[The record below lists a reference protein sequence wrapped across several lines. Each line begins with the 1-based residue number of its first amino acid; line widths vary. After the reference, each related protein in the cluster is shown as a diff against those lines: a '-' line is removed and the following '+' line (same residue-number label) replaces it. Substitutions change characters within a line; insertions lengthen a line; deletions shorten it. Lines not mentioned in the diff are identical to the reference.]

1 MATVLWIGQQIAR
14 AQVNTLTVGSATAGH
29 TFITT
34 INGKSITYTAVSGD
48 TTTTVAAAIRA
59 LLAASDAGEFS
70 ELTYGTPSTNTFTI
84 TGPDDGAPFTVTL
97 SGTGTYS
104 SSSTTAA
111 LSPHDL
117 NDGKNYSTGSLPSGS
132 DDLVFENGSVDAK
145 YNAAA
150 LTGITLTSVVRRAS
164 FTGRIGL
171 PLNNANGYREYRTS
185 EVEFDAPTQ
194 TYELAPGDQAGQIR
208 VKSVGASAVTLLVT
222 ADSNGAA
229 VGSEV
234 VELRGLPSSSVV
246 RVQSASLALARNA
259 GHTATVTTLTAN
271 DSTVWLGS
279 GVTLTTANLTNCNT
293 TTYTGWTTLNQ
304 YAGGTTQVFGA
315 AAGGNAG
322 LKVYGGSVIWRSTG
336 ATGNSP
342 VVGIGATVDFSRAPS
357 SVTCG
362 GTIELNAGSTW
373 NDPSGRIT
381 TSYNITTNRCTLADV
396 NLNVGP
402 NKTLAVS

>member
-1 MATVLWIGQQIAR
+1 MATVLWIGQQIKR
-14 AQVNTLTVGSATAGH
+14 PQVNTLTVGSSTAGH

-48 TTTTVAAAIRA
+48 TTTTIASAIKA

-70 ELTYGTPSTNTFTI
+70 ELTFGTPSTNTFTI
-84 TGPDDGAPFTVTL
+84 TGPDDGAPFTIAL

-104 SSSTTAA
+104 SSSTTSP

-117 NDGKNYSTGSLPSGS
+117 NDGKNYSTGALPSGS
-132 DDLVFENGSVDAK
+132 DDLVFENGDVDAK

-150 LTGITLTSVVRRAS
+150 LTGITLTSVTRRAS

-194 TYELAPGDQAGQIR
+194 TYELAQSDQAGQIR
-208 VKSVGASAVTLLVT
+208 VKSVGASAVTLLVS
-222 ADSNGAA
+222 AESNGAA
-229 VGSEV
+229 VGNEV

-259 GHTATVTTLTAN
+259 GQTATVSTLTGN

-279 GVTLTTANLTNCNT
+279 GVTLTTATLTNCNT
-293 TTYTGWTTLNQ
+293 TTYASWTTLNQ
-304 YAGGTTQVFGA
+304 YAGGTTEVRGA
-315 AAGGNAG
+315 AAGANSG
-322 LKVYGGSVIWRSTG
+322 LKVYGGNVIWRSTG

-342 VVGIGATVDFSRAPS
+342 VVGAGGSVDFSRAPS
-357 SVTCG
+357 TVTCG
-362 GTIELNAGSTW
+362 GTVELNAGATW
-373 NDPSGRIT
+373 LDPSGRIST
-381 TSYNITTNRCTLADV
+381 PYNLNLNRCTLADV
-396 NLNVGP
+396 RVNVGP